1 MSHIRKGSS
10 ASSPGLRN
18 INVTSGIPL
27 SDISNVDICSNTDKP
42 EAVQRT
48 KARRIYSNSKRFNT
62 TSSQTQSTL
71 NYSTHNNKENLSSST
86 STMYNRSF
94 CSRGININF
103 SSALSYSEI
112 HNTNLPF
119 STYPSHDI
127 SNVSIRNVDKDEA
140 AKRRKA
146 RRIYLNSKRLN
157 KNSTQT
163 QSTLT
168 SYTTNKENISP
179 NTTFTLNRSSFSV
192 LSSINVSSGSSKF
205 NSGNIASSSGIP
217 RNITSNS
224 ASDMVPS
231 SSSTIPP
238 NTVIASDEP
247 SPLIRMSSGK
257 RKLVRKRR
265 NLTHI
270 PIIDLTT
277 DDDNEFADIIDQHLK
292 GVSKDYLD
300 HGDQIIVC
308 RTCSAKLWKAEADRG
323 EQKRNKPNYFL
334 CCSYSKV
341 LLPDFKQPPE
351 ILKDLYVGVSAKSK
365 FFLKNIRRYNSMFS
379 FTSMGGRIDKTI
391 NRGNA
396 PYVFRL
402 SGQNYHTIGSLLP
415 EDGNEPK
422 FSQLYIYDTD
432 NEIFNRQNAVGGS
445 NTSFTI
451 TESAFDVQIIEEL
464 TLMLDTNNA
473 LVKIYRQARNFL
485 NENPYIDLKLC
496 LIGKRS
502 KDGRTYNLPEA
513 SEVVALVI
521 GDLTQAVENR
531 DIVVKRR
538 SGRIER
544 ISELHPS
551 YLSLQYPLL
560 FPYGED
566 MYRVDI
572 LHRGLNPDTNS
583 KRPMCTMREFFAY
596 RLQDRVD
603 KFSLIHN
610 AKRLFQQFVVD
621 AYTMIESERLFY
633 IRRQQT
639 HLRSET
645 VQNIQNAS
653 NAGKKDMSKIGTR
666 IFIPSSFTGGSRYMM
681 QNYLDA
687 MSLCKWFGYRDE
699 HMPPNTDPVPIPIPI
714 DSITKELKEA
724 KLLGRVNSVV
734 YTVEFQKCGLPHAH
748 ICVFMH
754 PDSKILSV
762 DQLDPI
768 ISAEIPDIA
777 EDPELYKLVADYMIH
792 GPCGPLNMNCPCM
805 IDRKCSKKFPKKF
818 VNETCL
824 DKKGF
829 PVYRRRD
836 SGLSVVKSRVNVDNR
851 YVVPYSKVLLK
862 RYQAHINVEGCNQVG
877 SIKYLFKY
885 INKGPD
891 RTTLRVVESGNQ
903 DEQEPVVDEIEK
915 YYDCRYISACESVW
929 RIFSYDIHYR
939 YPAVIRL
946 PFHLPGQQNVVY
958 GADDDIDEVLNKPS
972 VASTM
977 FLSWMKC
984 NEKLPEARNL
994 TYVEFPSKFVFKLRT
1009 RSWDIRKRHPS
1020 IGRIHSVFPS
1030 AGEAYYLRI
1039 LLNKVKGPKS
1049 FEDIRT
1055 VNGTLYPTF
1064 RDACYALGLLD
1075 DDNEYIEAIKEAN
1088 LYGSATYL
1096 RTLFGTMLMSGSLSR
1111 PDFVWEKTWTYLSD
1125 DILYRQ
1131 EKHLNVDDLNYSDEE
1146 IKNLALLE
1154 IEKFL
1159 LRNNSSLRNYSNMP
1173 YPDDESISS
1182 SNNRLINE
1190 ELSYFQYTMEDELN
1204 NMLLLLTDEQ
1214 HNVFDQIMESVRTN
1228 KGGVFFVYGYGGTG
1242 KTFLWKTLSA
1252 AIRSKSEI
1260 VLNVASSGIASL
1272 LLSGG
1277 RTAHSRFSIPLNL
1290 NEDSLCRMKP
1300 GSELACLL
1308 KKTQLIIWDE
1318 APMIHKHAFEAL
1330 DRTLKDILMPDCSNS
1345 EALPFGGKVIV
1356 FGGDFRQIL
1365 PVVPNGSRQDIV
1377 NASLSSSY
1385 IWNKCK
1391 LLTLTKN
1398 MRLTVGMNHGD
1409 IDKTKEFAKWLL
1421 DIGEGKLGGRNDGEA
1436 VIDIPQELLITES
1449 TNPIGNL
1456 INFVYPSILESFN
1469 DPNYFQERAILA
1481 PKNDVVHEIN
1491 DTLLAMFPGDHKEYL
1506 SSDSICQSE
1515 SKNGLCNGTRLQV
1528 VKLGDRI
1535 IEAKV
1540 ISGNNIGTRTFIPR
1554 INLSPSDKRIPFKLQ
1569 RRQFPIAVCFAM
1581 TINKSQGQS
1590 LSKVGLFLKQPVF
1603 THGQLY
1609 VAVSRVKSMDGLRML
1624 ILDVEGNVTN
1634 KTTNVVYK
1642 EIFSNL

>member
-10 ASSPGLRN
+10 ASSPDFRN
-18 INVTSGIPL
+18 INVNSRNPL
-27 SDISNVDICSNTDKP
+27 SDISNVDICSNTDKT
-42 EAVQRT
+42 EAVERT

-62 TSSQTQSTL
+62 TSSQSQSTL
-71 NYSTHNNKENLSSST
+71 NYSTENNKENLSSST
-86 STMYNRSF
+86 SPMYNRSF
-94 CSRGININF
+94 SSRGININF
-103 SSALSYSEI
+103 SCGLSSSEI

-127 SNVSIRNVDKDEA
+127 SNVAIRNVDKDEA

-146 RRIYLNSKRLN
+146 RR
-157 KNSTQT
+157 
-163 QSTLT
+163 
-168 SYTTNKENISP
+168 
-179 NTTFTLNRSSFSV
+179 
-192 LSSINVSSGSSKF
+192 
-205 NSGNIASSSGIP
+205 NIASSSGIP
-217 RNITSNS
+217 TNITSNS
-224 ASDMVPS
+224 ASTLSLDIIPS
-231 SSSTIPP
+231 SSSRIPP
-238 NTVIASDEP
+238 NTILASDEP
-247 SPLIRMSSGK
+247 SPLTRISSGK

-265 NLTHI
+265 NLTPI

-277 DDDNEFADIIDQHLK
+277 DDDNEVADIIDQHLK

-308 RTCSAKLWKAEADRG
+308 RTCNAKLWKAEADRG
-323 EQKRNKPNYFL
+323 EHKRNKLNYFL
-334 CCSYSKV
+334 CCSYGKV
-341 LLPDFKQPPE
+341 LLPDFNQPPE

-365 FFLKNIRRYNSMFS
+365 FFLKNIRRYNSM
-379 FTSMGGRIDKTI
+379 
-391 NRGNA
+391 
-396 PYVFRL
+396 
-402 SGQNYHTIGSLLP
+402 
-415 EDGNEPK
+415 
-422 FSQLYIYDTD
+422 
-432 NEIFNRQNAVGGS
+432 GS
-445 NTSFTI
+445 NTSFTT

-473 LVKIYRQARNFL
+473 LVKSYRQARNCL

-513 SEVVALVI
+513 SEVAALVI

-544 ISELHPS
+544 ISELHSS

-572 LHRGLNPDTNS
+572 LHRGLNPDTNI

-603 KFSLIHN
+603 KFSVIRN

-645 VQNIQNAS
+645 VQNIQNAN

-687 MSLCKWFGYRDE
+687 MSLCKWFGYPDFFITITCNPKWPEVQRFLKDTTIRPE
-699 HMPPNTDPVPIPIPI
+699 DRPDILCRIFKI
-714 DSITKELKEA
+714 KLDSITKDLKEG

-734 YTVEFQKCGLPHAH
+734 YTVEFQKRGLPHAH

-754 PDSKILSV
+754 SDSKILSV

-805 IDRKCSKKFPKKF
+805 IDRKCFKKFPKKF

-829 PVYRRRD
+829 PDYRRRD

-862 RYQAHINVEGCNQVG
+862 RYQAHINVEWCNQVG

-915 YYDCRYISACESVW
+915 YYDCRYISACESAW

-946 PFHLPGQQNVVY
+946 SFHLPGQQNVVY

-984 NEKLPEARNL
+984 NERLPEARNL
-994 TYVEFPSKFVFKLRT
+994 TYVEFPSKFVFKLST

-1055 VNGTLYPTF
+1055 VNGTWYPTF

-1088 LYGSATYL
+1088 VYGSATYL

-1154 IEKFL
+1154 IKKFL

-1190 ELSYFQYTMEDELN
+1190 ELSYYQNTMEDELN
-1204 NMLLLLTDEQ
+1204 NML
-1214 HNVFDQIMESVRTN
+1214 
-1228 KGGVFFVYGYGGTG
+1228 
-1242 KTFLWKTLSA
+1242 TFN
-1252 AIRSKSEI
+1252 R
-1260 VLNVASSGIASL
+1260 
-1272 LLSGG
+1272 
-1277 RTAHSRFSIPLNL
+1277 
-1290 NEDSLCRMKP
+1290 
-1300 GSELACLL
+1300 
-1308 KKTQLIIWDE
+1308 
-1318 APMIHKHAFEAL
+1318 
-1330 DRTLKDILMPDCSNS
+1330 
-1345 EALPFGGKVIV
+1345 
-1356 FGGDFRQIL
+1356 
-1365 PVVPNGSRQDIV
+1365 
-1377 NASLSSSY
+1377 
-1385 IWNKCK
+1385 
-1391 LLTLTKN
+1391 
-1398 MRLTVGMNHGD
+1398 
-1409 IDKTKEFAKWLL
+1409 
-1421 DIGEGKLGGRNDGEA
+1421 
-1436 VIDIPQELLITES
+1436 
-1449 TNPIGNL
+1449 
-1456 INFVYPSILESFN
+1456 
-1469 DPNYFQERAILA
+1469 
-1481 PKNDVVHEIN
+1481 
-1491 DTLLAMFPGDHKEYL
+1491 
-1506 SSDSICQSE
+1506 
-1515 SKNGLCNGTRLQV
+1515 
-1528 VKLGDRI
+1528 
-1535 IEAKV
+1535 
-1540 ISGNNIGTRTFIPR
+1540 
-1554 INLSPSDKRIPFKLQ
+1554 
-1569 RRQFPIAVCFAM
+1569 
-1581 TINKSQGQS
+1581 
-1590 LSKVGLFLKQPVF
+1590 
-1603 THGQLY
+1603 
-1609 VAVSRVKSMDGLRML
+1609 
-1624 ILDVEGNVTN
+1624 
-1634 KTTNVVYK
+1634 
-1642 EIFSNL
+1642 

>member
-1 MSHIRKGSS
+1 MEDIKQVT
-10 ASSPGLRN
+10 SSPIGLFSKNMGYMFRVYGREKVVAIKKVGARGFVDQTVQQVVVIEVV
-18 INVTSGIPL
+18 IN
-27 SDISNVDICSNTDKP
+27 
-42 EAVQRT
+42 
-48 KARRIYSNSKRFNT
+48 
-62 TSSQTQSTL
+62 
-71 NYSTHNNKENLSSST
+71 
-86 STMYNRSF
+86 NR
-94 CSRGININF
+94 
-103 SSALSYSEI
+103 
-112 HNTNLPF
+112 
-119 STYPSHDI
+119 
-127 SNVSIRNVDKDEA
+127 
-140 AKRRKA
+140 
-146 RRIYLNSKRLN
+146 
-157 KNSTQT
+157 
-163 QSTLT
+163 
-168 SYTTNKENISP
+168 
-179 NTTFTLNRSSFSV
+179 
-192 LSSINVSSGSSKF
+192 
-205 NSGNIASSSGIP
+205 NIASSSGIP

-224 ASDMVPS
+224 ASDMIPS

-265 NLTHI
+265 NLTPI

-292 GVSKDYLD
+292 GVSK
-300 HGDQIIVC
+300 GKIIGC

-334 CCSYSKV
+334 CCSYGKV

-415 EDGNEPK
+415 EDGNDPK

-473 LVKIYRQARNFL
+473 LVKIYRQARNCL

-513 SEVVALVI
+513 SEVAALVI

-687 MSLCKWFGYRDE
+687 MSLCKWFGYPDFFITITCNPKWPEVQRFLKDTTIRPE
-699 HMPPNTDPVPIPIPI
+699 DRPDILCRIFKI
-714 DSITKELKEA
+714 KLDSITKELKEG
-724 KLLGRVNSVV
+724 KLLGRVNSDYIFVV
-734 YTVEFQKCGLPHAH
+734 VLFSGMPNH
-748 ICVFMH
+748 
-754 PDSKILSV
+754 
-762 DQLDPI
+762 
-768 ISAEIPDIA
+768 
-777 EDPELYKLVADYMIH
+777 KLVLKV
-792 GPCGPLNMNCPCM
+792 G
-805 IDRKCSKKFPKKF
+805 
-818 VNETCL
+818 
-824 DKKGF
+824 
-829 PVYRRRD
+829 
-836 SGLSVVKSRVNVDNR
+836 
-851 YVVPYSKVLLK
+851 VP
-862 RYQAHINVEGCNQVG
+862 I
-877 SIKYLFKY
+877 
-885 INKGPD
+885 
-891 RTTLRVVESGNQ
+891 
-903 DEQEPVVDEIEK
+903 
-915 YYDCRYISACESVW
+915 
-929 RIFSYDIHYR
+929 
-939 YPAVIRL
+939 
-946 PFHLPGQQNVVY
+946 
-958 GADDDIDEVLNKPS
+958 
-972 VASTM
+972 M
-977 FLSWMKC
+977 
-984 NEKLPEARNL
+984 
-994 TYVEFPSKFVFKLRT
+994 
-1009 RSWDIRKRHPS
+1009 
-1020 IGRIHSVFPS
+1020 
-1030 AGEAYYLRI
+1030 
-1039 LLNKVKGPKS
+1039 
-1049 FEDIRT
+1049 
-1055 VNGTLYPTF
+1055 
-1064 RDACYALGLLD
+1064 
-1075 DDNEYIEAIKEAN
+1075 
-1088 LYGSATYL
+1088 
-1096 RTLFGTMLMSGSLSR
+1096 
-1111 PDFVWEKTWTYLSD
+1111 
-1125 DILYRQ
+1125 
-1131 EKHLNVDDLNYSDEE
+1131 
-1146 IKNLALLE
+1146 
-1154 IEKFL
+1154 L
-1159 LRNNSSLRNYSNMP
+1159 LRNL
-1173 YPDDESISS
+1173 
-1182 SNNRLINE
+1182 
-1190 ELSYFQYTMEDELN
+1190 
-1204 NMLLLLTDEQ
+1204 
-1214 HNVFDQIMESVRTN
+1214 DQ
-1228 KGGVFFVYGYGGTG
+1228 
-1242 KTFLWKTLSA
+1242 
-1252 AIRSKSEI
+1252 
-1260 VLNVASSGIASL
+1260 
-1272 LLSGG
+1272 
-1277 RTAHSRFSIPLNL
+1277 
-1290 NEDSLCRMKP
+1290 
-1300 GSELACLL
+1300 
-1308 KKTQLIIWDE
+1308 
-1318 APMIHKHAFEAL
+1318 
-1330 DRTLKDILMPDCSNS
+1330 
-1345 EALPFGGKVIV
+1345 
-1356 FGGDFRQIL
+1356 
-1365 PVVPNGSRQDIV
+1365 
-1377 NASLSSSY
+1377 
-1385 IWNKCK
+1385 
-1391 LLTLTKN
+1391 
-1398 MRLTVGMNHGD
+1398 
-1409 IDKTKEFAKWLL
+1409 
-1421 DIGEGKLGGRNDGEA
+1421 
-1436 VIDIPQELLITES
+1436 
-1449 TNPIGNL
+1449 
-1456 INFVYPSILESFN
+1456 
-1469 DPNYFQERAILA
+1469 
-1481 PKNDVVHEIN
+1481 
-1491 DTLLAMFPGDHKEYL
+1491 
-1506 SSDSICQSE
+1506 
-1515 SKNGLCNGTRLQV
+1515 KNGLCNGTRLQV

>member
-18 INVTSGIPL
+18 INVTSGNPL

-48 KARRIYSNSKRFNT
+48 KARRIYSN
-62 TSSQTQSTL
+62 
-71 NYSTHNNKENLSSST
+71 
-86 STMYNRSF
+86 
-94 CSRGININF
+94 I
-103 SSALSYSEI
+103 
-112 HNTNLPF
+112 
-119 STYPSHDI
+119 
-127 SNVSIRNVDKDEA
+127 SIRNVDKDEA

-224 ASDMVPS
+224 ASDMIPS

-265 NLTHI
+265 NLTPI

-277 DDDNEFADIIDQHLK
+277 DDDNEFAEIIDQHLK

-334 CCSYSKV
+334 CCSYGKV

-473 LVKIYRQARNFL
+473 LVKIYRQARNCL

-513 SEVVALVI
+513 SEVAALVI

-639 HLRSET
+639 HLRSEA

-687 MSLCKWFGYRDE
+687 MSLCKWFGYPDFFITITCNPKWPEVQRFLKDTTIRPE
-699 HMPPNTDPVPIPIPI
+699 DRPDILCRIFKI
-714 DSITKELKEA
+714 KLDSITKELKEG

-734 YTVEFQKCGLPHAH
+734 YTVEFQKRGLPHAH

-862 RYQAHINVEGCNQVG
+862 RYQAHINVEWCNQVG

-1055 VNGTLYPTF
+1055 VNGTLYLTF

-1111 PDFVWEKTWTYLSD
+1111 PDFVWVKTWTYLSD

-1190 ELSYFQYTMEDELN
+1190 ELSYFQNTIEDELN

-1214 HNVFDQIMESVRTN
+1214 RNVFDQIMESVRTN

-1308 KKTQLIIWDE
+1308 KK
-1318 APMIHKHAFEAL
+1318 
-1330 DRTLKDILMPDCSNS
+1330 N
-1345 EALPFGGKVIV
+1345 
-1356 FGGDFRQIL
+1356 
-1365 PVVPNGSRQDIV
+1365 
-1377 NASLSSSY
+1377 
-1385 IWNKCK
+1385 
-1391 LLTLTKN
+1391 
-1398 MRLTVGMNHGD
+1398 
-1409 IDKTKEFAKWLL
+1409 
-1421 DIGEGKLGGRNDGEA
+1421 
-1436 VIDIPQELLITES
+1436 
-1449 TNPIGNL
+1449 
-1456 INFVYPSILESFN
+1456 
-1469 DPNYFQERAILA
+1469 
-1481 PKNDVVHEIN
+1481 
-1491 DTLLAMFPGDHKEYL
+1491 
-1506 SSDSICQSE
+1506 
-1515 SKNGLCNGTRLQV
+1515 
-1528 VKLGDRI
+1528 
-1535 IEAKV
+1535 
-1540 ISGNNIGTRTFIPR
+1540 
-1554 INLSPSDKRIPFKLQ
+1554 
-1569 RRQFPIAVCFAM
+1569 
-1581 TINKSQGQS
+1581 
-1590 LSKVGLFLKQPVF
+1590 
-1603 THGQLY
+1603 
-1609 VAVSRVKSMDGLRML
+1609 
-1624 ILDVEGNVTN
+1624 
-1634 KTTNVVYK
+1634 TTYYMG
-1642 EIFSNL
+1642 

>member
-18 INVTSGIPL
+18 INVTSGNPL

-94 CSRGININF
+94 CRRGININF

-224 ASDMVPS
+224 ASDMIPS

-265 NLTHI
+265 NLTPI

-334 CCSYSKV
+334 CCSYGKV

-464 TLMLDTNNA
+464 TL
-473 LVKIYRQARNFL
+473 I
-485 NENPYIDLKLC
+485 
-496 LIGKRS
+496 S

-513 SEVVALVI
+513 SEVAALVI

-687 MSLCKWFGYRDE
+687 VSLCKWFGYPDFFITITCNPKWPEVQRFLKDTTIRPE
-699 HMPPNTDPVPIPIPI
+699 DRPDILCRIFKI
-714 DSITKELKEA
+714 KLDSITKELKEG
-724 KLLGRVNSVV
+724 KLLGRVNSDYIFVV
-734 YTVEFQKCGLPHAH
+734 VLFSGMPNH
-748 ICVFMH
+748 
-754 PDSKILSV
+754 
-762 DQLDPI
+762 
-768 ISAEIPDIA
+768 
-777 EDPELYKLVADYMIH
+777 KLVLKV
-792 GPCGPLNMNCPCM
+792 G
-805 IDRKCSKKFPKKF
+805 
-818 VNETCL
+818 
-824 DKKGF
+824 
-829 PVYRRRD
+829 
-836 SGLSVVKSRVNVDNR
+836 
-851 YVVPYSKVLLK
+851 VP
-862 RYQAHINVEGCNQVG
+862 I
-877 SIKYLFKY
+877 
-885 INKGPD
+885 
-891 RTTLRVVESGNQ
+891 
-903 DEQEPVVDEIEK
+903 
-915 YYDCRYISACESVW
+915 
-929 RIFSYDIHYR
+929 
-939 YPAVIRL
+939 
-946 PFHLPGQQNVVY
+946 
-958 GADDDIDEVLNKPS
+958 
-972 VASTM
+972 M
-977 FLSWMKC
+977 
-984 NEKLPEARNL
+984 
-994 TYVEFPSKFVFKLRT
+994 
-1009 RSWDIRKRHPS
+1009 
-1020 IGRIHSVFPS
+1020 
-1030 AGEAYYLRI
+1030 
-1039 LLNKVKGPKS
+1039 
-1049 FEDIRT
+1049 
-1055 VNGTLYPTF
+1055 
-1064 RDACYALGLLD
+1064 
-1075 DDNEYIEAIKEAN
+1075 
-1088 LYGSATYL
+1088 
-1096 RTLFGTMLMSGSLSR
+1096 
-1111 PDFVWEKTWTYLSD
+1111 
-1125 DILYRQ
+1125 
-1131 EKHLNVDDLNYSDEE
+1131 
-1146 IKNLALLE
+1146 
-1154 IEKFL
+1154 L
-1159 LRNNSSLRNYSNMP
+1159 LRNL
-1173 YPDDESISS
+1173 
-1182 SNNRLINE
+1182 
-1190 ELSYFQYTMEDELN
+1190 
-1204 NMLLLLTDEQ
+1204 
-1214 HNVFDQIMESVRTN
+1214 DQ
-1228 KGGVFFVYGYGGTG
+1228 
-1242 KTFLWKTLSA
+1242 
-1252 AIRSKSEI
+1252 
-1260 VLNVASSGIASL
+1260 
-1272 LLSGG
+1272 
-1277 RTAHSRFSIPLNL
+1277 
-1290 NEDSLCRMKP
+1290 
-1300 GSELACLL
+1300 
-1308 KKTQLIIWDE
+1308 
-1318 APMIHKHAFEAL
+1318 
-1330 DRTLKDILMPDCSNS
+1330 
-1345 EALPFGGKVIV
+1345 
-1356 FGGDFRQIL
+1356 
-1365 PVVPNGSRQDIV
+1365 
-1377 NASLSSSY
+1377 
-1385 IWNKCK
+1385 
-1391 LLTLTKN
+1391 
-1398 MRLTVGMNHGD
+1398 
-1409 IDKTKEFAKWLL
+1409 
-1421 DIGEGKLGGRNDGEA
+1421 
-1436 VIDIPQELLITES
+1436 
-1449 TNPIGNL
+1449 
-1456 INFVYPSILESFN
+1456 
-1469 DPNYFQERAILA
+1469 
-1481 PKNDVVHEIN
+1481 
-1491 DTLLAMFPGDHKEYL
+1491 
-1506 SSDSICQSE
+1506 
-1515 SKNGLCNGTRLQV
+1515 KNGLCNGTRLQV

-1642 EIFSNL
+1642 EIFSNLQF

>member
-18 INVTSGIPL
+18 INVTSGNPL

-168 SYTTNKENISP
+168 SYTTNKENISL

-224 ASDMVPS
+224 ASDMIPS

-265 NLTHI
+265 NLTPI

-334 CCSYSKV
+334 CCSYGKV

-422 FSQLYIYDTD
+422 FSQLYTYDTD

-473 LVKIYRQARNFL
+473 LVKIYRQARNCL

-513 SEVVALVI
+513 SEVAALVI
-521 GDLTQAVENR
+521 GDLTQAIENR

-687 MSLCKWFGYRDE
+687 MSLCKWFGYPDFFITITCNPKWPEVQRFLKDTTIRPE
-699 HMPPNTDPVPIPIPI
+699 DRPDILCRIFKI
-714 DSITKELKEA
+714 KLDSITKELKEG
-724 KLLGRVNSVV
+724 KLLGRVNSDYIFVV
-734 YTVEFQKCGLPHAH
+734 VLFSGMPNH
-748 ICVFMH
+748 
-754 PDSKILSV
+754 
-762 DQLDPI
+762 
-768 ISAEIPDIA
+768 
-777 EDPELYKLVADYMIH
+777 KLVLKV
-792 GPCGPLNMNCPCM
+792 G
-805 IDRKCSKKFPKKF
+805 
-818 VNETCL
+818 
-824 DKKGF
+824 
-829 PVYRRRD
+829 
-836 SGLSVVKSRVNVDNR
+836 
-851 YVVPYSKVLLK
+851 VP
-862 RYQAHINVEGCNQVG
+862 I
-877 SIKYLFKY
+877 
-885 INKGPD
+885 
-891 RTTLRVVESGNQ
+891 
-903 DEQEPVVDEIEK
+903 
-915 YYDCRYISACESVW
+915 
-929 RIFSYDIHYR
+929 
-939 YPAVIRL
+939 
-946 PFHLPGQQNVVY
+946 
-958 GADDDIDEVLNKPS
+958 
-972 VASTM
+972 M
-977 FLSWMKC
+977 
-984 NEKLPEARNL
+984 
-994 TYVEFPSKFVFKLRT
+994 
-1009 RSWDIRKRHPS
+1009 
-1020 IGRIHSVFPS
+1020 
-1030 AGEAYYLRI
+1030 
-1039 LLNKVKGPKS
+1039 
-1049 FEDIRT
+1049 
-1055 VNGTLYPTF
+1055 
-1064 RDACYALGLLD
+1064 
-1075 DDNEYIEAIKEAN
+1075 
-1088 LYGSATYL
+1088 
-1096 RTLFGTMLMSGSLSR
+1096 
-1111 PDFVWEKTWTYLSD
+1111 
-1125 DILYRQ
+1125 
-1131 EKHLNVDDLNYSDEE
+1131 
-1146 IKNLALLE
+1146 
-1154 IEKFL
+1154 L
-1159 LRNNSSLRNYSNMP
+1159 LRNL
-1173 YPDDESISS
+1173 
-1182 SNNRLINE
+1182 
-1190 ELSYFQYTMEDELN
+1190 
-1204 NMLLLLTDEQ
+1204 
-1214 HNVFDQIMESVRTN
+1214 DQ
-1228 KGGVFFVYGYGGTG
+1228 
-1242 KTFLWKTLSA
+1242 
-1252 AIRSKSEI
+1252 
-1260 VLNVASSGIASL
+1260 
-1272 LLSGG
+1272 
-1277 RTAHSRFSIPLNL
+1277 
-1290 NEDSLCRMKP
+1290 
-1300 GSELACLL
+1300 
-1308 KKTQLIIWDE
+1308 
-1318 APMIHKHAFEAL
+1318 
-1330 DRTLKDILMPDCSNS
+1330 
-1345 EALPFGGKVIV
+1345 
-1356 FGGDFRQIL
+1356 
-1365 PVVPNGSRQDIV
+1365 
-1377 NASLSSSY
+1377 
-1385 IWNKCK
+1385 
-1391 LLTLTKN
+1391 
-1398 MRLTVGMNHGD
+1398 
-1409 IDKTKEFAKWLL
+1409 
-1421 DIGEGKLGGRNDGEA
+1421 
-1436 VIDIPQELLITES
+1436 
-1449 TNPIGNL
+1449 
-1456 INFVYPSILESFN
+1456 
-1469 DPNYFQERAILA
+1469 
-1481 PKNDVVHEIN
+1481 
-1491 DTLLAMFPGDHKEYL
+1491 
-1506 SSDSICQSE
+1506 
-1515 SKNGLCNGTRLQV
+1515 KNGLCNGTRLQV

>member
-18 INVTSGIPL
+18 INVTSENPL

-42 EAVQRT
+42 ESVQRT
-48 KARRIYSNSKRFNT
+48 KARRIYSDSKRFNT

-103 SSALSYSEI
+103 SSALSYSDI

-119 STYPSHDI
+119 STYPSHDL

-146 RRIYLNSKRLN
+146 RR
-157 KNSTQT
+157 
-163 QSTLT
+163 
-168 SYTTNKENISP
+168 
-179 NTTFTLNRSSFSV
+179 
-192 LSSINVSSGSSKF
+192 
-205 NSGNIASSSGIP
+205 NIASSSGIP

-224 ASDMVPS
+224 ASDMIPS

-265 NLTHI
+265 NLTPI

-308 RTCSAKLWKAEADRG
+308 RTCSVKLWKAEADRG

-334 CCSYSKV
+334 CCSYGKI

-379 FTSMGGRIDKTI
+379 FASMGGRIDKTI

-451 TESAFDVQIIEEL
+451 AESAFDVQIIEEL

-473 LVKIYRQARNFL
+473 LVKIYRQARNCL
-485 NENPYIDLKLC
+485 NENPYIELKLC

-513 SEVVALVI
+513 SEVAALVI

-572 LHRGLNPDTNS
+572 LHRGLNLDTNS

-687 MSLCKWFGYRDE
+687 MSLCKWFGYPDFFITITCNPKWPEVQRFLKDTTIRPE
-699 HMPPNTDPVPIPIPI
+699 DRPDILCQIFKI
-714 DSITKELKEA
+714 KLDSITKELKE
-724 KLLGRVNSVV
+724 VV
-734 YTVEFQKCGLPHAH
+734 YTVEFQKRGLPHAH

-768 ISAEIPDIA
+768 ISAEILDIA

-805 IDRKCSKKFPKKF
+805 IDRKSSKKFPKKF

-836 SGLSVVKSRVNVDNR
+836 SGLSVVKSRVNVENR

-862 RYQAHINVEGCNQVG
+862 RYQAHINVEWCNQVG

-891 RTTLRVVESGNQ
+891 RTTFRVVESGNQ

-915 YYDCRYISACESVW
+915 YYDCRYISACESIW

-984 NEKLPEARNL
+984 NEKLPEAHNL

-1009 RSWDIRKRHPS
+1009 RSWDIRKRDPS

-1190 ELSYFQYTMEDELN
+1190 ELSYFQNTMEDELN

-1214 HNVFDQIMESVRTN
+1214 RNVFDQIMESVRTN

-1308 KKTQLIIWDE
+1308 KK
-1318 APMIHKHAFEAL
+1318 
-1330 DRTLKDILMPDCSNS
+1330 N
-1345 EALPFGGKVIV
+1345 
-1356 FGGDFRQIL
+1356 
-1365 PVVPNGSRQDIV
+1365 
-1377 NASLSSSY
+1377 
-1385 IWNKCK
+1385 
-1391 LLTLTKN
+1391 
-1398 MRLTVGMNHGD
+1398 
-1409 IDKTKEFAKWLL
+1409 
-1421 DIGEGKLGGRNDGEA
+1421 
-1436 VIDIPQELLITES
+1436 
-1449 TNPIGNL
+1449 
-1456 INFVYPSILESFN
+1456 
-1469 DPNYFQERAILA
+1469 
-1481 PKNDVVHEIN
+1481 
-1491 DTLLAMFPGDHKEYL
+1491 
-1506 SSDSICQSE
+1506 
-1515 SKNGLCNGTRLQV
+1515 
-1528 VKLGDRI
+1528 
-1535 IEAKV
+1535 
-1540 ISGNNIGTRTFIPR
+1540 
-1554 INLSPSDKRIPFKLQ
+1554 
-1569 RRQFPIAVCFAM
+1569 
-1581 TINKSQGQS
+1581 
-1590 LSKVGLFLKQPVF
+1590 
-1603 THGQLY
+1603 
-1609 VAVSRVKSMDGLRML
+1609 
-1624 ILDVEGNVTN
+1624 
-1634 KTTNVVYK
+1634 TTYYMG
-1642 EIFSNL
+1642 